1 MKKGFTLVEM
11 LVVIAILGILMA
23 MMVPAAGLILKR
35 AKMASAKGDAG
46 VVGSVLMKYHS
57 EYNRW
62 PGFYREEESGGNGHF
77 TDLRWV
83 TVMSPPPAA
92 PGEVPSPDN
101 MKRIPLFEPSGGSL
115 GVATL
120 PSGSANPHAGAFV
133 DPWGNPYEYAIDT
146 DMDGTVAHPNGEE
159 TIRARVIAWSAGP
172 DGQYEFM
179 DGHDNVTSWE
189 EED

>member
-1 MKKGFTLVEM
+1 M
-11 LVVIAILGILMA
+11 
-23 MMVPAAGLILKR
+23 KR
-35 AKMASAKGDAG
+35 AKMASATGDAG
-46 VVGSVLMKYHS
+46 VVGSVLMKYHA

-62 PGFYREEESGGNGHF
+62 PGFYREEEAGGNGHF

-120 PSGSANPHAGAFV
+120 PNGSANPHAGAFV
-133 DPWGNPYEYAIDT
+133 DPWGNPFEYRVDADRNEEIPDPETDT
-146 DMDGTVAHPNGEE
+146 AV
-159 TIRARVIAWSAGP
+159 RARVLVWSAGQ
-172 DGQYEFM
+172 DGDHDTWE
-179 DGHDNVTSWE
+179 DNVKGWE
-189 EED
+189 